1 MANFSKMWLET
12 KKTEIGNQFYLH
24 FDQHGLVSL
33 VTAHFLSRNSPKHP
47 FLCSFKT
54 EALDSNFFDFRKM
67 KQILSKLLSSMTC
80 PHTVATPEQEIL
92 RFYNMRLSLTGS
104 LALTVPLKP

>member
-12 KKTEIGNQFYLH
+12 KKTEIEGQFYLH

-33 VTAHFLSRNSPKHP
+33 VIAHFLSRNSPKHS

-54 EALDSNFFDFRKM
+54 EALDSNFFDFRQM
-67 KQILSKLLSSMTC
+67 KQDMSKLSSSMTC
-80 PHTVATPEQEIL
+80 PHTVATPEQEL
-92 RFYNMRLSLTGS
+92 WRF
-104 LALTVPLKP
+104 